1 MGNTE
6 LAWLAGEVS
15 DGLGMDSVPP
25 AEIVNAQLR
34 AYNARDID
42 AFAAT
47 YAEDVLVFRMP
58 AVEPILRGREELAA
72 HYGSKTFLNE
82 GLRAEVLSRQV
93 IGNKVIDHEKAWG
106 LGPEPK
112 EVMVVYE
119 VTDGLIGT
127 VWFFQPDGAS
137 H

>member
-1 MGNTE
+1 ME
-6 LAWLAGEVS
+6 
-15 DGLGMDSVPP
+15 DSTP
-25 AEIVNAQLR
+25 AEIVNVQLR
-34 AYNARDID
+34 AYNERDLT

-47 YAEDVLVFRMP
+47 YAEDVRVFRVP
-58 AVEPILRGREELAA
+58 AAEPVLSGREALAE
-72 HYGSKTFLNE
+72 HYGTKTFRCE

-119 VTDGLIGT
+119 VVAGLIRN
-127 VWFFQPDGAS
+127 VWFFPTEGQ
-137 H
+137 